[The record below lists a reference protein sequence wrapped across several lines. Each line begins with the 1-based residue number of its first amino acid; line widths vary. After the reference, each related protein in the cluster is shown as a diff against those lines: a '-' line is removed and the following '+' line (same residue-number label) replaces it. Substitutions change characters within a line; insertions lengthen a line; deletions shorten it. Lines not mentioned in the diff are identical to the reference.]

1 MDGRLR
7 SRCVDVRP
15 CAQHHVRAGNG
26 SERSYDSPMPWDV
39 EVVADSDSRWKWGA
53 TLAERLSP
61 DGSRIHAT
69 LLLGRSCPTDR
80 QLADIGIRPASIRR
94 VGSADAVARLKDSTA
109 QVVVLACVGGGV
121 QTLLHALSTAWAGH
135 RQRPV
140 VVSGYVGLVYERVL
154 DGLLA
159 RAGSDVVLANSAR
172 DAEAFRAIFSDAGVD
187 PSTVVQTALPFLS
200 GAPYDPAAAGR
211 DRPFTLTFVA
221 QPGVPHSKAD
231 RRYALEQAVAYAR
244 TYADRHVLIK
254 LRGRPGERTTHV
266 EPHHYTS
273 LVDPDTLPSNL
284 AFAYGAMEPVL
295 DRTDLCVTVSSTA
308 AIEAM
313 HRGIPTGI
321 LVDFGV
327 REHLGNQLFLGS
339 GAMTSWHQLLAG
351 AVPSASA
358 DWLARNGARD
368 PAPYDAARARVA
380 ELVASGSALPPLR
393 PWLTQADA
401 ARYLPALL
409 ASYGIGPDG
418 APLYPAG
425 APRLGSRAVR
435 NTARRAY
442 AYGVRVLEPRIKRI
456 AQL

>member
-1 MDGRLR
+1 
-7 SRCVDVRP
+7 
-15 CAQHHVRAGNG
+15 
-26 SERSYDSPMPWDV
+26 MPWDV
-39 EVVADSDSRWKWGA
+39 EVIADSDSRWKWGA

-61 DGSRIHAT
+61 DGTRIHAT
-69 LLLGRSCPTDR
+69 LLLGRSCPTER
-80 QLADIGIRPASIRR
+80 QMADIGIPAATTRR
-94 VGSADAVARLKDSTA
+94 VGSADAIARLKQTNA

-121 QTLLHALSTAWAGH
+121 QSLLHALSTAWAG
-135 RQRPV
+135 RRNRPI

-172 DAEAFRAIFSDAGVD
+172 DAQTFRAIFADAGID
-187 PSTVVQTALPFLS
+187 PSSVVQTALPFLS
-200 GAPYDPAAAGR
+200 GGPYDPTAAGR

-231 RRYALEQAVAYAR
+231 RRYAVERAADYAR
-244 TYADRHVLIK
+244 RHGDSHVLFK

-266 EPHHYTS
+266 EPYHYTS
-273 LVDPDTLPSNL
+273 LVDAAELPPN
-284 AFAYGAMEPVL
+284 FEFVYGAMDPVL

-313 HRGIPTGI
+313 HRNIPTGI

-339 GAMTSWHQLLAG
+339 GAMTSWHQLLDG
-351 AVPSASA
+351 AVPRTRPE
-358 DWLARNGARD
+358 WLTHNGAQD
-368 PAPYDAARARVA
+368 PAPYDAARARIA
-380 ELVASGSALPPLR
+380 ELAAMGDALPPLR
-393 PWLTQADA
+393 PWLKLDDA
-401 ARYLPALL
+401 ARYLPGLL
-409 ASYGIGPDG
+409 ASYGMAPDG
-418 APLYPAG
+418 S
-425 APRLGSRAVR
+425 PRYESGKQRMGSRALR